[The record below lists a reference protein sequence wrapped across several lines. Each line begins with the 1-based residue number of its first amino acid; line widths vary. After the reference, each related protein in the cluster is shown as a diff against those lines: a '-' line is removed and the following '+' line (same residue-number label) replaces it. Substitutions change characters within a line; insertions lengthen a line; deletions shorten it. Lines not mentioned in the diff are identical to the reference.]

1 MPAPMRALGR
11 PAAARR
17 RWARPVWADERG
29 GHPVTLPVPPRAGQR
44 ACGLKKRAFPHADMG
59 GSERHAYLP
68 VAGPPCGAGGP
79 ARRHAKADPRVAA
92 GTGEDEVCWRA
103 SEANAHS
110 RFAFRPV
117 GYAGAHEPAR
127 PCGRSGGRALIG
139 LAPTSGGP
147 QGRPRRAGSG
157 GRALIGLAPCKLLSG
172 RKGNRGADTK
182 RRRPGAPSWPAHRER
197 RGSRPREG
205 EHAGH
210 KAARGGAQ

>member
-1 MPAPMRALGR
+1 MRRAPA
-11 PAAARR
+11 
-17 RWARPVWADERG
+17 RG
-29 GHPVTLPVPPRAGQR
+29 

-59 GSERHAYLP
+59 GGKRRGAAP

-92 GTGEDEVCWRA
+92 GTSADKVCECALEA
-103 SEANAHS
+103 SARS

-117 GYAGAHEPAR
+117 GCAGAHEPAR

-139 LAPTSGGP
+139 FAPTSGGP

-157 GRALIGLAPCKLLSG
+157 GRALIGFAPTSGGPQGRPRRAGSGGRALIGFAPSKLLSG
-172 RKGNRGADTK
+172 HKGSRGDAK
-182 RRRPGAPSWPAHRER
+182 RRRPGAPSRPARGER

>member
-1 MPAPMRALGR
+1 MGFRARLQRAPTGKPHPRFGR
-11 PAAARR
+11 MSG
-17 RWARPVWADERG
+17 G

-59 GSERHAYLP
+59 GSERHAYPP
-68 VAGPPCGAGGP
+68 VAGPPCGAGGS
-79 ARRHAKADPRVAA
+79 ARRHAKADPRVAT
-92 GTGEDEVCWRA
+92 GTSADKVCERA
-103 SEANAHS
+103 EASARS

-127 PCGRSGGRALIG
+127 PCGRSDGRALIG
-139 LAPTSGGP
+139 FAPTSGGP

-157 GRALIGLAPCKLLSG
+157 GRALIGFAPCKPLSG
-172 RKGNRGADTK
+172 HKGSRGADAK
-182 RRRPGAPSWPAHRER
+182 RRRPGAPSRPAHRER